1 MVNYDSSSAP
11 CYKRGRASHTKI
23 CRMLPSICFEK
34 SYAAEVSVRLG
45 STFSASV
52 AEKASIAVIELSGGF
67 AAGLKISLLAEIV
80 TEVLVIFKNV
90 LNDLRFNNRC
100 GSQFVARLYS
110 GVRKAIRNS
119 TTSDSVC

>member
-1 MVNYDSSSAP
+1 
-11 CYKRGRASHTKI
+11 
-23 CRMLPSICFEK
+23 
-34 SYAAEVSVRLG
+34 VRLG

>member
-1 MVNYDSSSAP
+1 
-11 CYKRGRASHTKI
+11 
-23 CRMLPSICFEK
+23 MLPSICFEK
-34 SYAAEVSVRLG
+34 SYAVEVSVRLG

-52 AEKASIAVIELSGGF
+52 AEKASIAVIELSGGS

-80 TEVLVIFKNV
+80 TEVLLVIFKNV

-100 GSQFVARLYS
+100 GSQFVAHLYS